1 MRILLVSTF
10 FSARSSVIP
19 TAAAAAKATATAAA
33 AALPTERGDS
43 NSYEYPSVKGQ
54 QERKTNGAFSPKALS
69 LTHSVL
75 ALSNETR

>member
-19 TAAAAAKATATAAA
+19 TAAAAKATATAAA
-33 AALPTERGDS
+33 AALPTERGGS